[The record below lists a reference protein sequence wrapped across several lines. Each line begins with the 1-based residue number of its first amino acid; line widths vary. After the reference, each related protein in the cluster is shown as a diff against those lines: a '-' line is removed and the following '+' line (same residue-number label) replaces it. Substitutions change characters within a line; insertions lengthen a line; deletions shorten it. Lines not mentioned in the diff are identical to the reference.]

1 MLFVL
6 SAIPL
11 LTFEGLP
18 EILHLDDPLDDKL
31 PFVQLGLGL
40 RIFLGQLDV
49 DDDELHI
56 GAGKA
61 WVGDLYVFMEWFC
74 GNCEAAGREVRRK
87 GIVVSVQASRKSRM

>member
-6 SAIPL
+6 SSIPL

-18 EILHLDDPLDDKL
+18 EILYLDDPLDDKL

-40 RIFLGQLDV
+40 RIVLCQLNV

-61 WVGDLYVFMEWFC
+61 WVGDLYVVIKWFC
-74 GNCEAAGREVRRK
+74 GNCRAAGSEV
-87 GIVVSVQASRKSRM
+87 